1 MTRTKI
7 RFAAVLLSL
16 TAFIVL
22 IVFLAGTMAMR
33 YLYPLKYSD
42 AVEKYSVE
50 YNVDKALL
58 YGVIHT
64 ESGFNPNAVSSSN
77 AQGLMQL
84 LPDTFSWLQTKTGEE
99 LPPEDIFDPET
110 NIRYGTV
117 FIKMLS
123 EQFGGETETMIAAY
137 HAGNNRVAKWLEDK
151 NYSDDGRT
159 LKNIPIPETSH
170 YVKKVTRAMKIY
182 KNLYSI
188 K

>member
-1 MTRTKI
+1 MTKAKI
-7 RFAAVLLSL
+7 RFVAVLLSV

-22 IVFLAGTMAMR
+22 AVFLAGTMAMR

-42 AVEKYSVE
+42 IVEKYSVE

-58 YGVIHT
+58 YSVIHT
-64 ESGFNPNAVSSSN
+64 ESGFNPNAESSSN

-99 LPPEDIFDPET
+99 LPPEQLFDAET
-110 NIRYGTV
+110 NVRYGAF

-123 EQFGGETETMIAAY
+123 DQFGGETETMIAAY
-137 HAGNNRVAKWLEDK
+137 HAGNNRVASWLEDE
-151 NYSDDGRT
+151 NYSDDGKT

-170 YVKKVTRAMKIY
+170 YVKKVTCAMKIY

-188 K
+188 